1 MASSLFSK
9 RFPPS
14 FRISQDRGEGLII
27 HGTRQWTDYE
37 VKSDIVIHL
46 GNYGGVALRV
56 QGLRRYYGVRLTRAG
71 ELQIVRVRDDE
82 VKVLAETAMPLQFEK
97 ALSFTARADGSSISA
112 TVDGVSLSAEDE
124 AFANGGIGLIISEG
138 ALSTN
143 AVKVGG

>member
-1 MASSLFSK
+1 M
-9 RFPPS
+9 
-14 FRISQDRGEGLII
+14 
-27 HGTRQWTDYE
+27 
-37 VKSDIVIHL
+37 
-46 GNYGGVALRV
+46 
-56 QGLRRYYGVRLTRAG
+56 QGLRRYYGVRLNRAG

-82 VKVLAETAMPLQFEK
+82 AKVLAETAMPLQFEK

-143 AVKVGG
+143 AVKVGS